1 MSDKMLDLTDV
12 KTEDFEAIK
21 TAVENWKLD
30 GMNGKFG
37 YITEEDIQEM
47 TVVLKDAFKKVYNRG
62 VWHGGLALLG
72 GFAIGSVIFKTVEHF
87 TTKKEKDK

>member
-21 TAVENWKLD
+21 NAVENWKLD
-30 GMNGKFG
+30 GMVGTFG
-37 YITEEDIQEM
+37 YITEENVQEM
-47 TVVLKDAFKKVYNRG
+47 TVVLKDAFKKVYTKG

-72 GFAIGSVIFKTVEHF
+72 GFAIGSVICKTVEHF
-87 TTKKEKDK
+87 TTKKDKDE

>member
-30 GMNGKFG
+30 GMTGKFG
-37 YITEEDIQEM
+37 YITEENAQEM
-47 TVVLKDAFKKVYNRG
+47 VVVLKTAFAKVYKKG
-62 VWHGGLALLG
+62 VLHGALALAG
-72 GFAIGSVIFKTVEHF
+72 GFAIGAAINYTVERF
-87 TTKKEKDK
+87 TTKKDKS

>member
-1 MSDKMLDLTDV
+1 MSDKMLNLTDV

-21 TAVENWKLD
+21 TAVENWKLG

-37 YITEEDIQEM
+37 YITEEETQE
-47 TVVLKDAFKKVYNRG
+47 VVAVLKHAFANVYKKG
-62 VWHGGLALLG
+62 VLHGGLALIG
-72 GFAIGSVIFKTVEHF
+72 GFAIGTAIHCAVEHF